1 MKAIVLA
8 GERPG
13 GSPLAEQL
21 GVAASVLAS
30 VAGLPSIARVV
41 ATLRCAG
48 CIDGG
53 VIAGPELAV
62 RNRSKTLETIFE
74 PGDYTWVEPA
84 AGPAE
89 SALRALD
96 ELDAYPVLVTTGDH
110 ALLTAATVE
119 RFVAAATS
127 TDAQAV
133 VGLAPYQRV
142 MQRFPGASR
151 TRLRFREGSYCGTN
165 LFLLRSREA
174 RGAALFWPKVQRDRK
189 RPWRIAGQL
198 GGSVVLRYLT
208 GRLGIRDAFAA
219 LSRITGCS
227 IGWVEVGDPL
237 AAVDV
242 DSAADLAIAE
252 QVLGCWN
259 EAPKPRLGV
268 QLGKLVMRAADRF
281 LARHSRVPTTP
292 FLPSEDF
299 LQIPPLE
306 AHWQAIRDELDQV
319 LQHPEDIPTFH
330 ENVPRPGA
338 HLPRRQ
344 LEDLRILRVRRTH
357 RRELPRLPADCRNP
371 GRPGGPA
378 ECLVLHTGAR
388 LPHTAAPGSDQG
400 RGALPPGPAHPG
412 KGARLLDTGRRP
424 GAPLASRPLPVLRR
438 HLRAR
443 STQRDG

>member
-21 GVAASVLAS
+21 GVGASVLAS

-119 RFVAAATS
+119 HFVAAATS

-142 MQRFPGASR
+142 MQRFPGTSR

-174 RGAALFWPKVQRDRK
+174 RDAALFWPKVQRDRK
-189 RPWRIAGQL
+189 RPWRIAAQL

-208 GRLGIRDAFAA
+208 RRLGIRDAFAA
-219 LSRITGCS
+219 LSRIAGCS

-252 QVLGCWN
+252 QVLGC
-259 EAPKPRLGV
+259 
-268 QLGKLVMRAADRF
+268 
-281 LARHSRVPTTP
+281 
-292 FLPSEDF
+292 
-299 LQIPPLE
+299 
-306 AHWQAIRDELDQV
+306 
-319 LQHPEDIPTFH
+319 
-330 ENVPRPGA
+330 
-338 HLPRRQ
+338 
-344 LEDLRILRVRRTH
+344 
-357 RRELPRLPADCRNP
+357 
-371 GRPGGPA
+371 
-378 ECLVLHTGAR
+378 
-388 LPHTAAPGSDQG
+388 
-400 RGALPPGPAHPG
+400 
-412 KGARLLDTGRRP
+412 
-424 GAPLASRPLPVLRR
+424 
-438 HLRAR
+438 
-443 STQRDG
+443 